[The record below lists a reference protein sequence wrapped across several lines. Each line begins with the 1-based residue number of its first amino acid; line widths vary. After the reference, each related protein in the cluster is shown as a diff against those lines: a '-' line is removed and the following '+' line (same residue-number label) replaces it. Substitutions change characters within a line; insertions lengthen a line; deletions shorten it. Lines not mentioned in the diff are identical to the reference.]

1 RHAGFTIGLMRD
13 AYVWHKRRVDFRRY
27 FRQVYVFGM
36 SRVTLR
42 LLYPDSL
49 KAVHLLPAVFVLGT
63 LTLLLLGVIV
73 SPWWLLP
80 LGVYFAAV
88 FACAW
93 YSTKSLKIAL
103 LAVPAAII
111 QLGGYGL
118 GFIKAFFIKIILRRG
133 RNVEE
138 EIELR
143 RGK

>member
-1 RHAGFTIGLMRD
+1 IGLMRD
-13 AYVWHKRRVDFRRY
+13 AYVWHKRRVDFRRF